1 MPDSDE
7 NGVWLLYPL
16 RMVPAF
22 YFILFLFFFKNALSC
37 ISCLRDSLIMT
48 VNG

>member
-16 RMVPAF
+16 GMVPAF
-22 YFILFLFFFKNALSC
+22 YFILFFFKNALSC
-37 ISCLRDSLIMT
+37 ISCLHDSLIMT